1 MNNKTISKRIVITLL
16 TVWLVACSLPP
27 KVKTPRGEHRVPV
40 NTAAELA
47 AFETAVDDD
56 YHYYQQ
62 LREQDELKASIVDLK
77 QQVVELKKRIQK
89 NNTVPSKPSSA
100 SKHNPGQL
108 STLTAPA
115 ASAMMITKKPEV
127 IPEKEWM
134 DNQAEKQVAPI
145 TKNKRLAKLLKDPKN
160 LVKIRDENVIFTA
173 NFGADKKDFMLPS
186 EMKSA
191 LLELAKG
198 SENIEIRGY
207 TDSNQDSTADNEIAL
222 ARAVSAYD
230 FLVANGVPANH
241 IYVSYEGA
249 GSFVADN
256 TTAEG
261 RARNRRVEIEI
272 VGTNVS
278 YFH

>member
-1 MNNKTISKRIVITLL
+1 MNNKTISKLIVITLL
-16 TVWLVACSLPP
+16 TVWLAACSLPP

-77 QQVVELKKRIQK
+77 QQVIELKKRIQQ
-89 NNTVPSKPSSA
+89 NNTVPSKPA
-100 SKHNPGQL
+100 SIGKNNPGQL
-108 STLTAPA
+108 STVTAPVAPAIMA
-115 ASAMMITKKPEV
+115 AKKSQI

-134 DNQAEKQVAPI
+134 DSQAEKQAAPI
-145 TKNKRLAKLLKDPKN
+145 AKNKRLAKLLKDPKN

-173 NFGADKKDFMLPS
+173 NFGADKKDFTLSS

-191 LLELAKG
+191 LLDLAKG

-241 IYVSYEGA
+241 IYVSYEGS